1 MSLKS
6 LKSLSVIANLNIK
19 VEADAFKEIE
29 NYNSSYQTKPNQT
42 KPNKTKQNKTKLN

>member
-6 LKSLSVIANLNIK
+6 LKSLSVIANLNIE
-19 VEADAFKEIE
+19 VEADTFKKLE

-42 KPNKTKQNKTKLN
+42 KQN